1 MPSNAVTV
9 VVPAYNAGG
18 YIEECLASLSAQ
30 SAPGWCAVVV
40 DDGSTDDTA
49 ERVTGLADARI
60 RLVPQ
65 ENAGVSSA
73 RNRGLAE
80 TRTERVMFLDADDR
94 LHPTAL
100 ERLGRGL
107 DDTPDAVA
115 AFGALR
121 KMLADGRPYP
131 GEKPLEAVRYPDG
144 DVLEPML
151 RENFLANG
159 GHVLVRTAEARAAGG
174 FDPRLR
180 LSEDWEFWCRLALR
194 GPFHYIGAP
203 PEVFTL
209 RMTPGSAS
217 GGLAADWN
225 HHLGALEA
233 VLGNP
238 EIQARFAPSVW
249 RRLASRVEA
258 SHRWEAGR
266 VNFTCRNFGVARQL
280 MLSALRA
287 DPTPKRMALF
297 ALAQASQATGRS
309 LVSRLRFRDE
319 DAAAARPPR
328 LGASDAVC

>member
-1 MPSNAVTV
+1 MLLNATAV
-9 VVPAYNAGG
+9 VIPAYNAGR
-18 YIEECLASLSAQ
+18 YIEDCLASLAAQ
-30 SAPGWCAVVV
+30 SAPDWRAIVV

-49 ERVTGLADARI
+49 ERVSRLADQRI
-60 RLVPQ
+60 SLVRQ
-65 ENAGVSSA
+65 SNAGVSA
-73 RNRGLAE
+73 TRNRGLVEVQA
-80 TRTERVMFLDADDR
+80 ERVMFLDADDR

-107 DDTPDAVA
+107 DAAPRAVA

-159 GHVLVRTAEARAAGG
+159 GHVLVRTAEARGTGG

-225 HHLGALEA
+225 NHCPALDA

-238 EIQARFAPSVW
+238 AIQARFSPAVW
-249 RRLASRVEA
+249 RRLTRRIEA

-266 VNFTCRNFGVARQL
+266 VNFTCRKFDVARRL
-280 MLSALRA
+280 MLRALSD
-287 DPTPKRMALF
+287 DPTPKRLALF
-297 ALAQASQATGRS
+297 ALAQVSQATGRP
-309 LVSRLRFRDE
+309 LASRLRFRD
-319 DAAAARPPR
+319 DDTTVP
-328 LGASDAVC
+328 